1 MAKGK
6 YYFQHDY
13 DALND
18 PKIIAMRDQYGM
30 EGYGLYWAIVEMLH
44 SSEGNKLPMKDYQ
57 FIAIAK
63 QTEAFAKQKEANL
76 ELVKKYIKTCID
88 SYELFSSDGVFF
100 WCDRVLRNMKKM
112 LDISEK
118 RRESGRLGG
127 LSKNGEANAKQSEAN
142 RSKIKDTKVS
152 KRNINIAFDVFWDS
166 YGKKVG
172 KPKAVSLWEKLTDQ
186 ERSLVIERIP
196 SYLKTLNPED
206 NGKFQAHPA
215 TYLNGRRWEDE
226 FASSA
231 SVANNEPERP
241 RRYLNDPNLT
251 K

>member
-18 PKIIAMRDQYGM
+18 PKIIAMRDRYGM

-44 SSEGNKLPMKDYQ
+44 ATEGNKLPMKDYQ

-76 ELVKKYIKTCID
+76 ELIKNYLTTCID

-112 LDISEK
+112 ADISEK

-127 LSKNGEANAKQSEAN
+127 LSKNGEANAKQNEAN

-152 KRNINIAFDVFWDS
+152 KRNINIVFDVFWDL

-172 KPKAVSLWEKLTDQ
+172 KPKAASLWDKLTDQ

-226 FASSA
+226 LQSN
-231 SVANNEPERP
+231 VAVAYDEPERP
-241 RRYLNDPNLT
+241 RRYLNDPDLM